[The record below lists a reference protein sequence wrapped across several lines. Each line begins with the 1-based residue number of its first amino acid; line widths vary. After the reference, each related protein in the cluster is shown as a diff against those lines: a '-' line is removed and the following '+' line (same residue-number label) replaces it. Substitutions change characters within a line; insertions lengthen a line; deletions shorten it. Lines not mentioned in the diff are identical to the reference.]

1 MRRRVILGVI
11 LCFAGC
17 SEVPPPY
24 PWQLPNGVPTP
35 EVPAANP
42 LTAEKIALG
51 KRLFYDRRLSGNG
64 QQSCST
70 CHLQAF
76 AFAEPRAVSVGSTGS
91 LLTRNAP
98 ALVNVAYNPTLTW
111 SHPGLETLERQ
122 HLVPLFND
130 DPVEL
135 GAAGAEAEI
144 IAALSEDAEYPALFS
159 AAFPDERE
167 PIDFHN
173 VVRSIASFVRSL
185 TSFDSAFD
193 RYAYGGDDDA
203 LSESAKRG
211 MELFFSERLECHHCH
226 GGFNFTQSSTHDNQP
241 VSPKPFHNNGLT
253 SSPDRGLADHTG
265 LTADRGKFRAPTLR
279 NIAVTAPYLH
289 NGSAATLEEVI
300 DLYAEGGATPRAENR
315 SALVQGFEITAEE
328 KTDLLAFLDSL
339 TDPAFLSN
347 PDTADPF
354 SEAAPES

>member
-1 MRRRVILGVI
+1 MKLAASVVALFCLASCVE
-11 LCFAGC
+11 A
-17 SEVPPPY
+17 PPPY
-24 PWQLPNGVPTP
+24 PWQLPAGVPAP
-35 EVPAANP
+35 EVPADNP

-51 KRLFYDRRLSGNG
+51 QRLFYDRRLSGNG
-64 QQSCST
+64 EQSCST
-70 CHLQAF
+70 CHLQAY
-76 AFAEPRAVSVGSTGS
+76 AFAEPKAVSVGSTGAD
-91 LLTRNAP
+91 LTRNAP

-122 HLVPLFND
+122 HLVPLFSEE
-130 DPVEL
+130 PVEL
-135 GAAGAEAEI
+135 GATGAEAAI
-144 IAALSEDAEYPALFS
+144 IRALQEDSDYPALFA
-159 AAFPDERE
+159 AAFPEERE

-173 VVRSIASFVRSL
+173 IVRAIASFVRSL

-193 RYAYGGDDDA
+193 RYAYGGEDDSLTDA
-203 LSESAKRG
+203 AKRG

-253 SSPDRGLADHTG
+253 NSRDRGLAEHTG

-289 NGSAATLEEVI
+289 NGSAATLEDVI
-300 DLYAEGGATPRAENR
+300 DLYAEGGAKPRAENQ

-328 KTDLLAFLDSL
+328 KADLLAFLDSL
-339 TDPAFLSN
+339 TDPAFLAN
-347 PDTADPF
+347 PLTADPF
-354 SEAAPES
+354 EQSAR

>member
-1 MRRRVILGVI
+1 MKALLPLIAFLALG
-11 LCFAGC
+11 GC
-17 SEVPPPY
+17 AETPPDY
-24 PWQLPNGVPTP
+24 PWQLPAGVPAP
-35 EVPAANP
+35 DVPADNA
-42 LTAEKIALG
+42 LTPEKIALG

-76 AFAEPRAVSVGSTGS
+76 AFAEPRAVSIGSTGTE
-91 LLTRNAP
+91 LTRNAP

-122 HLVPLFND
+122 HLVPLFNE

-135 GAAGAEAEI
+135 GATGAEAAI
-144 IAALSEDAEYPALFS
+144 IHALTDDPSYPALFAS
-159 AAFPDERE
+159 AFPDERD

-173 VVRSIASFVRSL
+173 IVRAIASFVRSL

-193 RYAYGGDDDA
+193 RYAYGGEDDA
-203 LSESAKRG
+203 LTDAAKRG

-253 SSPDRGLADHTG
+253 NSTDRGLAEHTG

-279 NIAVTAPYLH
+279 NIAATAPYLH
-289 NGSAATLEEVI
+289 NGSAETLADVI
-300 DLYAEGGATPRAENR
+300 DLYAQGGATPRADNQ

-328 KTDLLAFLDSL
+328 KADLLAFLDSL
-339 TDPAFLSN
+339 TDPGFLSN
-347 PDTADPF
+347 PETADPF
-354 SEAAPES
+354 AEPGR